1 LSIVLLRGTIE
12 SVKNGTITFDGVDLS
27 LYGTPTLN
35 ISRSPDPA
43 PPGVATRQAV
53 TLTVSLALAS
63 HDPATIAARMEF
75 LQGVM
80 NTREG
85 ILRAESPGGHYL
97 SWLAMPAGDGLA
109 SPLTGTSNTLT
120 LQFMAHEPLPDA
132 TVESLISA
140 TITPVGGSPIILHA
154 LDGFQESLA
163 TDRVSLLSS
172 ARTITTTTLSF
183 RGLYATAN
191 QTDNESSRWTYLRT
205 QAEAIKTM
213 NARYATLVTGGVTR
227 VVRIQNL
234 TPVIDPHRTKLEV
247 EVQCFHH
254 DLPGGN
260 DAIVTMKSTT
270 SEDEGSG
277 EITHSYSGTITA
289 DDEAVALTRLTALI
303 LAKSGTGKRLASLKS
318 DMDRT
323 VGGDTSAEEWT
334 GTLNFSFEYRELSS
348 TPTYFRARLATSQG
362 EDGRKLSVTGEIRG
376 RDEASLIAKARSIGA
391 DLATGSP
398 TRMQETTDYLTEV
411 SGNGTRLI
419 VSLSFSYD
427 YPVLATTQIHGSVE
441 WTTSRGAFSDHTRQL
456 SGVLAGPN
464 ITLVRNIARSLIPGG
479 VILTTDE
486 EKESWGAAEALTL
499 SITGASIP
507 TANTSLKFAG
517 RDSAGN
523 SRWSHD
529 GHWFS
534 GSMPTT
540 DGSNYLFRDLE
551 GTGDWSYFH
560 HTASNQHEWQSSEVG
575 FDPLPGTGGDWT
587 PDELDLTLSP
597 MFTDSGTLRFSY
609 AWKIATTGPASIEY
623 RDSISV
629 DEGSMTEERT
639 ISGTARGADLSAAQT
654 AVAALLASLSPGTIS
669 RRTTGSPYQIAGE
682 KLGNL
687 VTQWMAYDFSY
698 TIITAISGSPANDII
713 EASVSIQRIGAINR
727 PIVHTI
733 PFARPI
739 AQVDTGWTPGRLTI
753 QARCKARQAATARSW
768 VQGKRT
774 LATSIGTSLTRH
786 ETEPPD
792 ESADI
797 EHLPFSGSTITT
809 RTFSGRYGWTFTNVS
824 AMDGIFPSS
833 MDV

>member
-1 LSIVLLRGTIE
+1 M
-12 SVKNGTITFDGVDLS
+12 KNGTITFDGVDLS

-140 TITPVGGSPIILHA
+140 TITPVGGSAIILHA

-163 TDRVSLLSS
+163 TERVSLLSS

-183 RGLYATAN
+183 RGLYATASH
-191 QTDNESSRWTYLRT
+191 TDDEATRWSYLRT
-205 QAEAIKTM
+205 QAEAVKTL

-234 TPVIDPHRTKLEV
+234 TPTIDPHRTRLEV
-247 EVQCFHH
+247 DVQCFHH
-254 DLPGGN
+254 DLPGDN
-260 DAIVTMKSTT
+260 DAIVTMKSSTGQ
-270 SEDEGSG
+270 DEGSG
-277 EITHSYSGTITA
+277 EVIHSYSGTITA
-289 DDEAVALTRLTALI
+289 DDEAVALTRLTALV

-323 VGGDTSAEEWT
+323 AGGDAATEEWT
-334 GTLNFSFEYRELSS
+334 GTLNFSFEYRELPV
-348 TPTYFRARLATSQG
+348 TPTYFRARLATSQNEG
-362 EDGRKLSVTGEIRG
+362 GRKLTVTGEIRG
-376 RDEASLIAKARSIGA
+376 RNEAALVAKARSIGA
-391 DLATGSP
+391 ELAIASP
-398 TRMQETTDYLTEV
+398 TRMEENTEYLTEAA
-411 SGNGTRLI
+411 GNGTRLT
-419 VSLSFSYD
+419 VSLSFTYE
-427 YPVLATTQIHGSVE
+427 YPVAASTQIHGSVE
-441 WTTSRGAFSDHTRQL
+441 WSTTRGAFVDHGRQL
-456 SGVLAGPN
+456 TGVLASPN
-464 ITLVRNIARSLIPGG
+464 ITLARSIARSLIPGG

-486 EKESWGAAEALTL
+486 ERESWGAAEALTL

-507 TANTSLKFAG
+507 SANISLKFAG

-529 GHWFS
+529 GQWFS
-534 GSMPTT
+534 GSVPSTSGT
-540 DGSNYLFRDLE
+540 SYLFRDLE
-551 GTGDWSYFH
+551 GDGDFHYFH
-560 HTASNQHEWQSSEVG
+560 NTSVDQYEWVSMETG
-575 FDPLPGTGGDWT
+575 FDPLPGTGGDWS

-609 AWKIATTGPASIEY
+609 AWKIPTTGPASIEY
-623 RDSISV
+623 RDQLSV
-629 DEGSMTEERT
+629 DEGSMTQERT

-654 AVAALLASLSPGTIS
+654 AVEVLVASLNPGNIS
-669 RRTTGSPYQIAGE
+669 RRTTGSPYQIAGD
-682 KLGNL
+682 KNDDT
-687 VTQWMAYDFSY
+687 VTQWMAYDFSF
-698 TIITAISGSPANDII
+698 TIIGSISGSPANDII
-713 EASVSIQRIGAINR
+713 EASLSIQRVGAINR
-727 PIVHTI
+727 PIVHFI
-733 PFARPI
+733 PFSRPI
-739 AQVDTGWTPGRLTI
+739 AQPSTGWTPGRLTI
-753 QARCKARQAATARSW
+753 QARCKARQAATARAW
-768 VQGKRT
+768 VQGKRS
-774 LATSIGTSLTRH
+774 LATAIGTSLTRH
-786 ETEPPD
+786 ETEAPD
-792 ESADI
+792 ESSDI
-797 EHLPFSGSTITT
+797 EHLPFSGTTITT

-833 MDV
+833 LDV